1 MAIIIFHLCLG
12 KALVIYLGR
21 LVVPTPKI
29 VINLSWTY
37 EKLHCNRKPYRFS
50 CKQDPSLHTDTET
63 SSYFY
68 ITYFRADFW
77 AYAGQAG
84 LRQAISRTDG
94 VEQADL
100 KISFQTGRVDCP
112 TAPYTDVDVKLP
124 AVHLNYEDLVG
135 FFADR
140 YEAIF

>member
-1 MAIIIFHLCLG
+1 MSWEGFG
-12 KALVIYLGR
+12 D
-21 LVVPTPKI
+21 
-29 VINLSWTY
+29 LSWKVGGPPSKNSY
-37 EKLHCNRKPYRFS
+37 KPFLDLHCNREPYRFS